1 MASKRAAE
9 GEAGNNGGKR
19 RFSTRLNPL
28 RRLVRGNQGQEATN
42 PGTAQASNGNG
53 NGNGSG
59 SGNGNGSGSGSGK
72 DNDKG
77 KGKAKDND
85 DAKRPPPLPDY
96 PVQNP
101 PIMDIKKVPNDLD
114 WNPNDLDIDDKDVDA
129 NIARCNQRI
138 ATGIL
143 PQIWENRIGG
153 YLEEKKQKE
162 KQISKLPKGL
172 DQAVYDRLRE
182 LEWIKQA
189 LGKDKAQPSQIPNV
203 KAVIKAYKSGK
214 LVLGKDQVVYFA
226 GGQQLGAP
234 QAWDQNEYLKIQRA
248 NQNRGAFWVEGA
260 NSATELN
267 EATSTVIA
275 PQPFKSDDKFTVT
288 FPPFIH
294 EVILQIRIPGS
305 DHALK
310 AAFMDDTGAANTMLH
325 TEDIT
330 SLETLDGTQRAPPLG
345 VVTASTPGGRIPV
358 NRYLLEARVMASDG
372 EKPLTKW
379 IQVPVMAVSASLQGY
394 RRSRLSG
401 GWWRHMLYV
410 ASAPDNS
417 GNLYVHTTQP
427 GLSDMLPDVDAAQA
441 HAPKTKSDAN
451 TVGTA
456 SKPAYVGQPKPQA
469 GTNLIQF

>member
-1 MASKRAAE
+1 MA
-9 GEAGNNGGKR
+9 
-19 RFSTRLNPL
+19 T
-28 RRLVRGNQGQEATN
+28 
-42 PGTAQASNGNG
+42 QASNGNG

-248 NQNRGAFWVEGA
+248 NQNRGAFWVEG
-260 NSATELN
+260 
-267 EATSTVIA
+267 
-275 PQPFKSDDKFTVT
+275 
-288 FPPFIH
+288 
-294 EVILQIRIPGS
+294 VILQIRIPGS